1 MEALLS
7 AEAWLRAHLAL
18 QPCSAQPAPT
28 PWGYQAGSPPRKA
41 ERMCGHLTSYPAP
54 PQPGCVSSAS
64 VGTSLSLS
72 FLLSQPLRGLG
83 QEAWKGFR
91 PSLSPRGQG
100 QTPGQGLPLQHPHP
114 GGGALPPRRPAPR
127 SGVGAWA
134 LGAGSAGV
142 KVGEQ
147 RCPRGE
153 GQPPC
158 PRPAP
163 SWDSGPPALSLGQA
177 PAGGGRSPL
186 LWAALRKRVH
196 L

>member
-83 QEAWKGFR
+83 QEAWKGCLNASVHCHPGAR
-91 PSLSPRGQG
+91 DRHLAKGSPCSIPTLEEGHCLPEDQPQGQG
-100 QTPGQGLPLQHPHP
+100 WGPGP
-114 GGGALPPRRPAPR
+114 
-127 SGVGAWA
+127 
-134 LGAGSAGV
+134 
-142 KVGEQ
+142 
-147 RCPRGE
+147 
-153 GQPPC
+153 
-158 PRPAP
+158 
-163 SWDSGPPALSLGQA
+163 
-177 PAGGGRSPL
+177 
-186 LWAALRKRVH
+186 
-196 L
+196 